1 MREMSHKT
9 VEIVYCASNLLVS
22 KRESLLQWAL
32 CLALAATGC
41 VPALAQKNE
50 IGVVLG
56 GYVPIG
62 STFDVS
68 PGVALEG
75 SFAHRLIG
83 VPMASVY
90 AELPVAAGFRV
101 GSKTPIGQVISASNY
116 SALFIA
122 PGLKLKLAP
131 SFPVSPWFAVGVGY
145 ARFHSGSTSLMPN
158 TSENKLVA
166 DVGGGIDMKIAPFVS
181 LRGEVR
187 DFHTTSANA
196 LLTAIGV
203 TGHNIV
209 AGGGLVL
216 RF

>member
-1 MREMSHKT
+1 MIRRK
-9 VEIVYCASNLLVS
+9 
-22 KRESLLQWAL
+22 SLLKWTL
-32 CLALAATGC
+32 CVALAAGCC
-41 VPALAQKNE
+41 VPAQAQKNE
-50 IGVVLG
+50 IGVVVG

-62 STFDVS
+62 STFDIS

-83 VPMASVY
+83 VPLASVY

-101 GSKTPIGQVISASNY
+101 GGNTRVGDIVSTSNY
-116 SALFIA
+116 SALFIT

-131 SFPVSPWFAVGVGY
+131 SFPVSPWLAVGVGY
-145 ARFHSGSTSLMPN
+145 ARFHSGSTSLTPN
-158 TSENKLVA
+158 TTESKFVA

-196 LLTAIGV
+196 LLTAVGV
-203 TGHNIV
+203 TGHNLM
-209 AGGGLVL
+209 AAGGLVV